1 MQQSGVQAARFRLKL
16 TPHSVWSVLGYSVLA
31 AVLAG
36 AWVFLMVPL
45 QYTASASFVADGKG
59 ASQLSNAE
67 SFLAS
72 SGLMTDSS
80 PVARYQSFLRSRAI
94 RKVVAEKSQL
104 ARRLQLEDDS
114 WDAPEDIVGKMTSVR
129 GLDGG
134 LIEVR
139 VSCSG
144 ASRLRPLLGIK
155 PKLSNDEA
163 REFCAEI
170 CNNYVE
176 ALRSYLDTVHRG
188 NTDFIRVRRDEVATD
203 LARLETRLEEFQTR
217 NGTVDPSRNAQ
228 ALYEQA
234 KQLAQAQAE
243 AQAQQ
248 ASIKKSLQ
256 VSRSL
261 LASEDAMRVDRETT
275 ARNPLI
281 TSLSQKLADAEMA
294 LAVARASG
302 KKSNH
307 PEILELQ
314 DTIAGTKSQLDK
326 VKADV
331 RTQIDRGANP
341 SYDALVSKVT
351 GAEVGLA
358 GMTASAERYSAGLS
372 QVQSQIGSLPPL
384 IREYTQLSLQRDLKA
399 ELVASLSKQ
408 LELATIEVKMKA
420 TDKVQVLDMAEA
432 PRHKSGPSS
441 ARSAII
447 AFLLTGMLLGLYSL
461 RRSGIFGPQGLS

>member
-16 TPHSVWSVLGYSVLA
+16 APHSTWSVLGYSVLA

-36 AWVFLMVPL
+36 SWVFLMKPL
-45 QYTASASFVADGKG
+45 VFTASASFVADGKG

-67 SFLAS
+67 NFLAS
-72 SGLMTDSS
+72 SGLMTNSS
-80 PVARYQSFLRSRAI
+80 PIARYQSFLRSRAI
-94 RKVVAEKSQL
+94 RKVVADKSQL
-104 ARRLQLEDDS
+104 AKRLQLKSDS
-114 WDAPEDIVGKMTSVR
+114 WDAPEDVVGKMTSVR

-139 VSCSG
+139 VSCAG
-144 ASRLRPLLGIK
+144 ASRLRPLLGIT
-155 PKLSNDEA
+155 PTLTNDEA
-163 REFCAEI
+163 RELCAEI

-176 ALRSYLDTVHRG
+176 ALRAYLDTVHRE
-188 NTDFIRVRRDEVATD
+188 NTDFIRVRRDEVAAD
-203 LARLETRLEEFQTR
+203 LAGLERQLEEFQTR

-234 KQLAQAQAE
+234 KQLTQSQAE

-281 TSLSQKLADAEMA
+281 VTLSQKLADAEMA

-307 PEILELQ
+307 PEIVELE
-314 DTIAGTKSQLDK
+314 DTIASTGAQLDK
-326 VKADV
+326 VQADI

-351 GAEVGLA
+351 TGEVGLA
-358 GMTASAERYSAGLS
+358 GSTASAQRYAEGLKR
-372 QVQSQIGSLPPL
+372 VQNQIGSLPPL

-420 TDKVQVLDMAEA
+420 TDKVQVLDLAEP

-441 ARSAII
+441 ARAAIV
-447 AFLLTGMLLGLYSL
+447 AFLLTGMLLGLWAL
-461 RRSGIFGPQGLS
+461 RRSGLFGPQALA

>member
-1 MQQSGVQAARFRLKL
+1 MMK
-16 TPHSVWSVLGYSVLA
+16 
-31 AVLAG
+31 
-36 AWVFLMVPL
+36 PL
-45 QYTASASFVADGKG
+45 QFTASASFVADGKG

-67 SFLAS
+67 NFLAS
-72 SGLMTDSS
+72 SGLMTNSS

-94 RKVVAEKSQL
+94 RKVVADKSQL
-104 ARRLQLEDDS
+104 AKRLQLKNDS
-114 WDAPEDIVGKMTSVR
+114 WDAPEDVVGKMTSIR

-144 ASRLRPLLGIK
+144 ASRLHPLLGIK
-155 PKLSNDEA
+155 PTVTNDEA
-163 REFCAEI
+163 RELCAEI
-170 CNNYVE
+170 CNLYVE
-176 ALRSYLDTVHRG
+176 ALRSYLDKVHRG
-188 NTDFIRVRRDEVATD
+188 NTDFIQVRRDELGAELT
-203 LARLETRLEEFQTR
+203 RLETRLEEFQTS
-217 NGTVDPSRNAQ
+217 NGTVDPSHTAQ

-234 KQLAQAQAE
+234 KQLAQARAE

-248 ASIKKSLQ
+248 ASIKESLQ

-261 LASEDAMRVDRETT
+261 LASEDATRVDREIT

-281 TSLSQKLADAEMA
+281 ATLSQKLADAEMA
-294 LAVARASG
+294 LAVSRASG

-314 DTIAGTKSQLDK
+314 DTITGTKAQLDK
-326 VKADV
+326 VTADV

-351 GAEVGLA
+351 SAEVSLA
-358 GMTASAERYSAGLS
+358 GTTASAERYSAGLR
-372 QVQSQIGSLPPL
+372 QVQAQIITLPPL

-399 ELVASLSKQ
+399 QLVASLSKQ
-408 LELATIEVKMKA
+408 LELAVIEEKMKA
-420 TDKVQVLDMAEA
+420 TDKVQLLDMAEA

-441 ARSAII
+441 ARSAMI
-447 AFLLTGMLLGLYSL
+447 AFLLTAMLLGLYAL